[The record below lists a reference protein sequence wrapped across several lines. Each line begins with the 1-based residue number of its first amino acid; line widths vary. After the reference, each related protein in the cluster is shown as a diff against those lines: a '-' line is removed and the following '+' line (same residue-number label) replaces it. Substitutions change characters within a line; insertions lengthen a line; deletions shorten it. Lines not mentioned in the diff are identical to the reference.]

1 MQFKLNKIEPA
12 NLFNKVMIQ
21 NKLKK
26 LYIHNFKKTTGLIL
40 KYK

>member
-1 MQFKLNKIEPA
+1 MQFKLNKIEHA

-26 LYIHNFKKTTGLIL
+26 LKQQRLL
-40 KYK
+40 